1 MKEELNDNLDS
12 EEKNKKIQNI
22 INEKKEFEPFDGMAT
37 NRKKIKIIDFFPGY
51 EKQIIRGRNLIL
63 EEHYPLINII
73 SNRNSLNHSKYL
85 MRDMLSNKNL
95 SQTEMNIISKKSYR
109 KPIKINLTRKL
120 PLIGKYN
127 INEEREKR
135 RVYINNRMSK
145 ILSIQS
151 GKRRMN
157 YSTKEIPLSTQFT
170 LLYKKSKDEYKT
182 KNLETH
188 YINSENQENL
198 KSQNF
203 DINYILNGYKYRNP
217 DFFLEKIRSDALKLR
232 YNNHL
237 RLHSTFK

>member
-1 MKEELNDNLDS
+1 MKDGLNDII
-12 EEKNKKIQNI
+12 EEKNEKIQKI
-22 INEKKEFEPFDGMAT
+22 INEKREYRPFDGMAT
-37 NRKKIKIIDFFPGY
+37 NRKKIKIIDFFPSND
-51 EKQIIRGRNLIL
+51 KQIIRDKNLIL

-95 SQTEMNIISKKSYR
+95 SQTEINIISKRSYR
-109 KPIKINLTRKL
+109 KPIKISLHRKL
-120 PLIGKYN
+120 PSITKFN
-127 INEEREKR
+127 TNEDKERKR
-135 RVYINNRMSK
+135 LYINNRMSK

>member
-1 MKEELNDNLDS
+1 
-12 EEKNKKIQNI
+12 
-22 INEKKEFEPFDGMAT
+22 
-37 NRKKIKIIDFFPGY
+37 
-51 EKQIIRGRNLIL
+51 
-63 EEHYPLINII
+63 
-73 SNRNSLNHSKYL
+73 
-85 MRDMLSNKNL
+85 MRDLLSNKNL